1 MKNARIHN
9 LGARRSIG
17 EGPNPE
23 TALFLA
29 ASAFGLAMIS
39 LLAVLALAD
48 IVELAH
54 ILPFFALPLVLF
66 IASAPLL
73 RRWVKGEAEEAATRE
88 AALSLI
94 EATISGAG
102 TQRDR
107 WPRREATSAQTNIS
121 DRTVAGAV
129 VKQQATTQRRP
140 PPNGHRRR
148 EGN

>member
-54 ILPFFALPLVLF
+54 ILPFFSLPLVLF

-88 AALSLI
+88 AALRSSKRPSPELAPT
-94 EATISGAG
+94 ATDGLDA
-102 TQRDR
+102 
-107 WPRREATSAQTNIS
+107 RRLPLKPTSAI
-121 DRTVAGAV
+121 
-129 VKQQATTQRRP
+129 
-140 PPNGHRRR
+140 RRR
-148 EGN
+148 LEQW